1 MRRLR
6 QPRLAE
12 IIAERYR
19 AEILGGRLAA
29 GARLPRQEELA
40 LELGVSPAVVR
51 ESLRILETEDL
62 ITVHRGKVGGASV
75 RAPDAGAL
83 ASRLAQLLAGRGAAP
98 GDAAATLAILDAAC
112 ARACAALPDRQ
123 ALADRLAAA
132 PSAEALHAEIA
143 RACRLKTLQALVET
157 VAALPGAARL
167 CESEP
172 IPEAA
177 ACDHARLVA
186 AIAAG
191 DAQAAGEAASHGKS

>member
-1 MRRLR
+1 MMRRLR

-19 AEILGGRLAA
+19 ADILGGRLPV
-29 GARLPRQEELA
+29 GARLPRQDELA
-40 LELGVSPAVVR
+40 VELGVSPAVVR
-51 ESLRILETEDL
+51 ESLRILETENL

-112 ARACAALPDRQ
+112 ARACAALPDRR

-143 RACRLKTLQALVET
+143 GACGLQTLQALVET
-157 VAALPGAARL
+157 VAGLPGAARR
-167 CESEP
+167 CQGE
-172 IPEAA
+172 
-177 ACDHARLVA
+177 ACDHAPLLA

-191 DAQAAGEAASHGKS
+191 DVEAAGEAAAHVKR